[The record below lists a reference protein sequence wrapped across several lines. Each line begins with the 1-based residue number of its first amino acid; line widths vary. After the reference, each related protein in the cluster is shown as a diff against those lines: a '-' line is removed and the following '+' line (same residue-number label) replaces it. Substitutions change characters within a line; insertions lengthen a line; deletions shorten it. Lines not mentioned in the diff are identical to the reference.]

1 MRKSKAEKG
10 GKTNRK
16 RCESPVFSSLMVDLC
31 KTSAVNPSGGNKYL
45 QTNPVLCLV
54 VAVRLHP
61 PNGALSR
68 LKVAF
73 GSVNATFSP
82 LKAIFADSVDGVFGG
97 CSH

>member
-1 MRKSKAEKG
+1 M
-10 GKTNRK
+10 GKRTENGAK
-16 RCESPVFSSLMVDLC
+16 VLFFPSLMVELC
-31 KTSAVNPSGGNKYL
+31 EKSAVNPSGGNKYL
-45 QTNPVLCLV
+45 QKNYSVPGCSSW
-54 VAVRLHP
+54 LHP